1 MSDTTT
7 STVPPDAGER
17 DPHPAGWPRPLSSY
31 PRPSRV
37 VVLLLVNLLV
47 LSWGIAYLSGRIA
60 EESADAGF
68 RYSMNGA
75 PADVATGGDPETC
88 WLLGL
93 VAEDAGKG
101 SLVSGL
107 ALRDGAGDCAR
118 AAAQGANGQ
127 QLSIP

>member
-7 STVPPDAGER
+7 RPPSGGTREREPHAAGR
-17 DPHPAGWPRPLSSY
+17 SRPLSSDAWTIAA
-31 PRPSRV
+31 
-37 VVLLLVNLLV
+37 VVLVLLNLAVLV
-47 LSWGIAYLSGRIA
+47 WGIAHLSGRHDN
-60 EESADAGF
+60 DAGAW
-68 RYSMNGA
+68 YSSISTQA
-75 PADVATGGDPETC
+75 PEAAAADPETC
-88 WLLGL
+88 WLLGV